1 MTEII
6 VTILFGI
13 LTFFVA
19 LFPVF
24 VELHVM
30 WREWKK
36 RVRNNSNIEKSI
48 KKLAD

>member
-6 VTILFGI
+6 VTILFAI

-19 LFPVF
+19 VFPVF
-24 VELHVM
+24 MELHVM

-36 RVRNNSNIEKSI
+36 RAIKHSKHGEKLRN
-48 KKLAD
+48 

>member
-6 VTILFGI
+6 VTILFAI

-19 LFPVF
+19 VFPVF
-24 VELHVM
+24 AELHVM

-36 RVRNNSNIEKSI
+36 RVIKHSKHSEKSRN
-48 KKLAD
+48 

>member
-36 RVRNNSNIEKSI
+36 RVIKHSKHSERSRN
-48 KKLAD
+48 